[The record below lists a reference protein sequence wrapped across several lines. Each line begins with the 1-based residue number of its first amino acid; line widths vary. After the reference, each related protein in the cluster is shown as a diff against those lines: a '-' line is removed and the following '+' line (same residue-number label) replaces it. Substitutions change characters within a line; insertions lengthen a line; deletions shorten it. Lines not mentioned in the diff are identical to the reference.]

1 MATYI
6 TDVEKA
12 LIRHKEQKE
21 QVLTSHLRLKKISPR
36 SYQRKRSDLE
46 EWATRERREIRE

>member
-1 MATYI
+1 VATYI
-6 TDVEKA
+6 SDVEKA